1 MILILKLTKSIFHL
15 AIKGISGA
23 LSKSANAG
31 VKADDAANTASK
43 RATQLLLVQ
52 R

>member
-1 MILILKLTKSIFHL
+1 MIQISKLTKSIFHF
-15 AIKGISGA
+15 AVKGISSA
-23 LSKSANAG
+23 LNESANAD
-31 VKADDAANTASK
+31 VKADNAANTASK

>member
-1 MILILKLTKSIFHL
+1 MIQISKLTKSILHF
-15 AIKGISGA
+15 AVKGSSSA

-43 RATQLLLVQ
+43 RATQLLLDQ